1 MGKSLMLHAMRLL
14 SISAKD
20 CLSNGLGSLAFF
32 LIAVAILAGGCKHS
46 RSKDDGANTAVPV
59 TVSELSPSLAGKR
72 ITVRGKLFMFK
83 CGQGIGTEDGH
94 AICLVNMSPKPSF
107 DDPFAGM
114 SDKPLE
120 VTGTLRF
127 FHDSIPLDAS
137 SPILWQHDHYYFEK
151 ETTQVRIM
159 TEYIDNATVSSAGS
173 QLSQAL
179 VGKRITVRGK
189 LFMFKCGGG
198 IQLDDEEAVCLE
210 QMHPK
215 PIFRDPYS
223 EMYGKRVEATGTL
236 RFYHDPTPIDE
247 TTASQRVADHYYF
260 EYEITQVRLVPN
272 HDRVKPHKVESPD

>member
-1 MGKSLMLHAMRLL
+1 V
-14 SISAKD
+14 KD
-20 CLSNGLGSLAFF
+20 CLSNGLGSTALL
-32 LIAVAILAGGCKHS
+32 LIAIAILTGGCKHA

-59 TVSELSPSLAGKR
+59 AISQLSPSLAGKR

-94 AICLVNMSPKPSF
+94 AICLVNMSTKLSF

-127 FHDSIPLDAS
+127 FHDSIPLDITR
-137 SPILWQHDHYYFEK
+137 PELWQHDHYYFEK

-159 TEYIDNATVSSAGS
+159 TEYIEDTRVSSSGS

-179 VGKRITVRGK
+179 VGKRITIRGK
-189 LFMFKCGGG
+189 LLVFKCGGG
-198 IQLDDEEAVCLE
+198 IQLDDEETVCLE

-215 PIFRDPYS
+215 PIFKDPYP
-223 EMYGKRVEATGTL
+223 EMYDKRVEATGIL

-247 TTASQRVADHYYF
+247 TTASQRAQDHYYF

-272 HDRVKPHKVESPD
+272 YGRVKPHKRESPD